1 MFVTLVRAFVLT
13 TYTVPSAS
21 MAPTLRSGDRIL
33 VDRLTPRWRGLQRG
47 DVVVFDGAAFGTA
60 DRAYV
65 KRVIGV
71 GGDRVRCC
79 DGRDRLT
86 VNGRA
91 LAEPYLHRGDT
102 SSQLRFDVEV
112 PPGRLW
118 VMGDHRSRSRDSR
131 AYLGAP
137 GGDAVAVDDVV
148 GRVVAVTWP
157 FPRAGGLPTYAAKT
171 HRGALGALGSLGEG
185 TTR

>member
-1 MFVTLVRAFVLT
+1 
-13 TYTVPSAS
+13 
-21 MAPTLRSGDRIL
+21 
-33 VDRLTPRWRGLQRG
+33 
-47 DVVVFDGAAFGTA
+47 
-60 DRAYV
+60 V

-79 DGRDRLT
+79 DARDRLL
-86 VNGRA
+86 VNGRS
-91 LAEPYLHRGDT
+91 LAEPYLRRGDPP
-102 SSQLRFDVEV
+102 SQLRFDVEV

-137 GGDAVAVDDVV
+137 GGGTVPVDDVV

-157 FPRAGGLPTYAAKT
+157 FPRAGALPTYAAKT
-171 HRGALGALGSLGEG
+171 HRGALGALGEG